1 MRLPLF
7 RTAYFRDTTI
17 KSKKS
22 CSVSVRIMM
31 TTNDLFYVRK
41 VQSTNEVIAYI
52 DPNTGLFV
60 TKIRKDDTESNLAH
74 NEFRKLAIIFA
85 QEIFNEELE
94 RLK

>member
-7 RTAYFRDTTI
+7 RTAYFRDTNI

-52 DPNTGLFV
+52 DPKGGFSE
-60 TKIRKDDTESNLAH
+60 RK
-74 NEFRKLAIIFA
+74 
-85 QEIFNEELE
+85 
-94 RLK
+94 